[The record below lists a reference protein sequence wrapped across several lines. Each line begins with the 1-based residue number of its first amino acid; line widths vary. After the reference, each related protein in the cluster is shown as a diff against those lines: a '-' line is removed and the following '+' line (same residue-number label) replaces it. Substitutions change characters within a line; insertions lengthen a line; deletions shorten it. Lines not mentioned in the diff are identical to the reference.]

1 MIMKTKI
8 KKAFVGVVTAIIT
21 WLLLSYVFFPVKLA
35 APANEYFIATITH
48 MVPLKT
54 AITLLFVV
62 TILFLYEQWGKKDK
76 NK

>member
-54 AITLLFVV
+54 TITLLFVV

>member
-1 MIMKTKI
+1 MKKRVMEIFIAVST
-8 KKAFVGVVTAIIT
+8 IIAT
-21 WLLLSYVFFPVKLA
+21 WLLLSYVFFPIKLS
-35 APANEYFIATITH
+35 APVNEYFMATITH

-54 AITLLFVV
+54 TITLLFVV

>member
-1 MIMKTKI
+1 MKTKI

>member
-1 MIMKTKI
+1 MKKRVMEIFIAVST
-8 KKAFVGVVTAIIT
+8 IIAT
-21 WLLLSYVFFPVKLA
+21 WLLLSYVFFPIKLS
-35 APANEYFIATITH
+35 APVNEYFMATITH

>member
-1 MIMKTKI
+1 MKKRVMEIFIAVST
-8 KKAFVGVVTAIIT
+8 IIAT
-21 WLLLSYVFFPVKLA
+21 WLLLSYVFFPIKLA